1 MAEEVNKEYAPLME
15 YLTEIMHNL
24 QNQSDVLRG
33 KDVQIC
39 LSDTEEY
46 TDNNEIATDLGIIRM
61 GKTYL
66 QKLAAQGE
74 DFVAHSIAHELSH
87 MVFDHKYNI
96 DNLSNKEAE
105 IFADN
110 YAHILCHRAGYNINL
125 PFKSE
130 KIDTKEN
137 TDEHPADK
145 IRSAVMR
152 RTAAYLTDENAPQTV
167 KPFRMAIPET
177 PLVEVYDDLEAQR
190 TIIFEAGSNSSAAKS
205 HELYTDLYQI
215 DQSNL
220 NPTKSEYQAMQQ
232 SEDSAKIQQLLQ
244 MEDISGEKDAILQMD
259 FHKVSENMKV
269 LDLYSKVLSTDLI
282 YQSEAMYLK
291 FRDYFA
297 EHCHTNV
304 KDRQAFH
311 EAQIEELD
319 EAALKIVWQKAQD
332 GCSYD
337 FLQEYKAARDAQVV
351 TTEDF
356 IIDRMSPA
364 NRLFSS
370 ENRQK
375 LNEIYANELHELIEN
390 DDNSDD
396 YGRSLMRHLNKIN
409 GKIHNADVIPLAKT
423 LKQKLKIQDRNLPIL
438 QKFVK
443 DNSFEINQIR
453 AELLISKC
461 MLDEDFAKDTV
472 TYLMSDGK
480 KPFGANEDENVIMS
494 DIHADWAQVTSA
506 KRADMFALLL
516 ENVSPDNSAQKLAL
530 FMDKT
535 SDKDAAFKPLVEMYL
550 STYTPE
556 QQPYVAAS
564 LLSKKDTQKQ
574 YGYEDCFKE
583 ILKGSGIQG
592 VRALNQIYNAK
603 LPEEILT
610 IESNMS
616 PLKSKDGLIFANLR
630 KLGVAAQKSGNMELR
645 KIGRQLV
652 IATAKVT
659 PMRRTNIRS

>member
-1 MAEEVNKEYAPLME
+1 MADEVNKEYAPLME

-33 KDVQIC
+33 KDIQIC
-39 LSDTEEY
+39 LSDTEEN
-46 TDNNEIATDLGIIRM
+46 TNNDEITTDLGIIRM

-66 QKLAAQGE
+66 QELAAQGE

-87 MVFDHKYNI
+87 MVFDHKYRISNP
-96 DNLSNKEAE
+96 SNKEAE

-130 KIDTKEN
+130 KISVQEN
-137 TDEHPADK
+137 VDSHPVDK
-145 IRSAVMR
+145 IRSATMR
-152 RTAAYLTDENAPQTV
+152 RTAAYLTDENSPQTV
-167 KPFRMAIPET
+167 KPFRMPIPDA
-177 PLVEVYDDLEAQR
+177 PLTEIYQELYEQREAQ
-190 TIIFEAGSNSSAAKS
+190 FGDAAKEIMAKE
-205 HELYTDLYQI
+205 HTLHTDLYHIEQNES
-215 DQSNL
+215 QSAEAEQE
-220 NPTKSEYQAMQQ
+220 NP
-232 SEDSAKIQQLLQ
+232 SEDALKIQQLLQ
-244 MEDISGEKDAILQMD
+244 TDHLADEKDAILGMN
-259 FHKVSENMKV
+259 FHNIERKSDVLKLYEKVITDTELFYESEV
-269 LDLYSKVLSTDLI
+269 L
-282 YQSEAMYLK
+282 YLK

-297 EHCHTNV
+297 ECSHTDVN
-304 KDRQAFH
+304 DRQALH
-311 EAQIEELD
+311 SAQVEGLD
-319 EAALKIVWQKAQD
+319 EAALKIVGQKAED

-337 FLQEYKAARDAQVV
+337 FLCDYKIANNTSVA

-356 IIDRMSPA
+356 IIDRMSAVHRFFNPA
-364 NRLFSS
+364 D
-370 ENRQK
+370 RQK
-375 LNEIYANELHELIEN
+375 INELYANELYELIEK
-390 DDNSDD
+390 DDNSDN
-396 YGRSLMRHLNKIN
+396 YGRSLIRHLSKLN

-438 QKFVK
+438 QKFVS

-461 MLDEDFAKDTV
+461 MIDADYAKNTV
-472 TYLMSDGK
+472 AYLMSDGK
-480 KPFGANEDENVIMS
+480 KPFGTNEDENVIMH
-494 DIHADWAQVTSA
+494 DIHTDWAQVTSS

-535 SDKDAAFKPLVEMYL
+535 GDKDAVFKPLVEMYL

-556 QQPYVAAS
+556 QQPCVAATV
-564 LLSKKDTQKQ
+564 LSKKDTQKQ
-574 YGYEDCFKE
+574 YGYEDYFKE
-583 ILKGSGIQG
+583 ILKNSGIQG
-592 VRALNQIYNAK
+592 IRALNQIYDAK
-603 LPEEILT
+603 LSEEILT

-616 PLKSKDGLIFANLR
+616 PLKSKDGLIFDNLR
-630 KLGVAAQKSGNMELR
+630 KLGVAAQKSDDMELR

-652 IATAKVT
+652 IATAKVM

>member
-33 KDVQIC
+33 KDIQIC
-39 LSDTEEY
+39 LSDTEEN
-46 TDNNEIATDLGIIRM
+46 TNNDEITTDLGIIRM

-66 QKLAAQGE
+66 QELAAQGE

-87 MVFDHKYNI
+87 MVFDHKYRISNP
-96 DNLSNKEAE
+96 SNKEAE

-130 KIDTKEN
+130 KISVQEN
-137 TDEHPADK
+137 VDSHPVDK
-145 IRSAVMR
+145 IRSATMR
-152 RTAAYLTDENAPQTV
+152 RTAAYLTDENSPQTV
-167 KPFRMAIPET
+167 KPFRMPIPDA
-177 PLVEVYDDLEAQR
+177 PLTEIYQELYEQREAQ
-190 TIIFEAGSNSSAAKS
+190 FGDAAKEIMAKE
-205 HELYTDLYQI
+205 HTLHTDLYHIEQNES
-215 DQSNL
+215 QSAEAEQE
-220 NPTKSEYQAMQQ
+220 NP
-232 SEDSAKIQQLLQ
+232 SEDALKIQQLLQ
-244 MEDISGEKDAILQMD
+244 TDHLADEKDAILGMN
-259 FHKVSENMKV
+259 FHNIERKSDVLKLYEKVITDTELFYESEV
-269 LDLYSKVLSTDLI
+269 L
-282 YQSEAMYLK
+282 YLK

-297 EHCHTNV
+297 ECSHTDVN
-304 KDRQAFH
+304 DRQALH
-311 EAQIEELD
+311 SAQVEGLD
-319 EAALKIVWQKAQD
+319 EAALKIVWQKAED

-337 FLQEYKAARDAQVV
+337 FLRDYKIANNTSVA

-356 IIDRMSPA
+356 IIDRMSAVHRFFNPA
-364 NRLFSS
+364 D
-370 ENRQK
+370 RQK
-375 LNEIYANELHELIEN
+375 INELYANELYELIEK
-390 DDNSDD
+390 DDNSDN
-396 YGRSLMRHLNKIN
+396 YGRSLIRHLSKLN

-438 QKFVK
+438 QKFVS
-443 DNSFEINQIR
+443 DNSFEISQIR

-461 MLDEDFAKDTV
+461 MIDADYAKNTV
-472 TYLMSDGK
+472 AYLMSDGK
-480 KPFGANEDENVIMS
+480 KPFGTNEDENVIMH
-494 DIHADWAQVTSA
+494 DIHTDWAQVTSA

-535 SDKDAAFKPLVEMYL
+535 SDKDAVFKPLIEMYL

-556 QQPYVAAS
+556 QQPYVAAT

-574 YGYEDCFKE
+574 YNYEDCFKE
-583 ILKGSGIQG
+583 ILKSSGIQG
-592 VRALNQIYNAK
+592 IRALNQIYDAK

-630 KLGVAAQKSGNMELR
+630 KLGVAAQKSDDMELR
-645 KIGRQLV
+645 KIGRQLI
-652 IATAKVT
+652 IATAKT
-659 PMRRTNIRS
+659 MPMRRTNIRS

>member
-46 TDNNEIATDLGIIRM
+46 TDNNEIFVDLGIIVM

-304 KDRQAFH
+304 KDRQVFH
-311 EAQIEELD
+311 GAQIEELD
-319 EAALKIVWQKAQD
+319 EAALKIVGQKAQD

-375 LNEIYANELHELIEN
+375 LNEIYANELYELIEN

-396 YGRSLMRHLNKIN
+396 YGRSLMRHLSKIN

-461 MLDEDFAKDTV
+461 MIDADFAKDTV
-472 TYLMSDGK
+472 AYLMSDGK
-480 KPFGANEDENVIMS
+480 KPFGANEDENVIMN
-494 DIHADWAQVTSA
+494 DIHTDWAQVTAA
-506 KRADMFALLL
+506 KRADIFALLL

-535 SDKDAAFKPLVEMYL
+535 SDKDATFKPLVEMYL

-564 LLSKKDTQKQ
+564 LLSKKDPQKQ
-574 YGYEDCFKE
+574 FGYEDCFKE